1 MKRPKA
7 LFIAPAAPGRDGNGL
22 AMRLGVFLEAVA
34 RCADTE
40 LLILPIAGPG
50 AEECDLA
57 RQLGIRAS
65 TLAVAGITDTNYHL
79 LSRLSSPA
87 DRLAAFKRYGR
98 GSRHSAISLPVVE
111 AVRAM
116 VEGDDFDLVHTGRLY
131 IAEAALG
138 TGVARRTLD
147 LDEDDA
153 WAWRRQAELAREAGR
168 VETAEWAEAEAQA
181 EDRLLGR
188 IASRFDALF
197 VAGDLDRQRLLARH
211 GGLRLEVI
219 PNSVSLPASP
229 RRNEERD
236 TLLFVGNL
244 SYAPNIEGIVWFI
257 REVLP
262 LILKVRAVR
271 LRIVGRGHSVALA
284 GLADGA
290 VEVLGAVENLTA
302 IYEASTLAIAPLFSG
317 AGTRIKVIEAAAFGV
332 PLVATTIA
340 TQGLAISAE
349 TIWQADDAAGFGAAI
364 LAALSDPEERARRA
378 RGARLLVAERYDR
391 ERIVGDLAN
400 RFGDILERT

>member
-1 MKRPKA
+1 
-7 LFIAPAAPGRDGNGL
+7 
-22 AMRLGVFLEAVA
+22 
-34 RCADTE
+34 
-40 LLILPIAGPG
+40 
-50 AEECDLA
+50 
-57 RQLGIRAS
+57 
-65 TLAVAGITDTNYHL
+65 
-79 LSRLSSPA
+79 
-87 DRLAAFKRYGR
+87 
-98 GSRHSAISLPVVE
+98 
-111 AVRAM
+111 M